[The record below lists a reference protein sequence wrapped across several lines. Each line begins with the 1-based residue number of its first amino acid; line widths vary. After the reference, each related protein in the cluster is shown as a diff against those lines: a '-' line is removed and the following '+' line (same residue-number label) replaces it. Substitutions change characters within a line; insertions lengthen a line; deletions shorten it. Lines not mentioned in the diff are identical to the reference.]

1 VFTLLFLP
9 FKLLKWFHK
18 LSGVRG
24 GLLLAIGIGVG
35 MLVAPERGAVLRA
48 RLRARIDEARLGV
61 VPEAIDPVV

>member
-1 VFTLLFLP
+1 MFTLLFLP
-9 FKLLKWFHK
+9 FKLLKWFLK

-24 GLLLAIGIGVG
+24 GLLLAIGIGIG
-35 MLVAPERGAVLRA
+35 MLIAPERGAVLRA

>member
-9 FKLLKWFHK
+9 FKLLKWFLK